1 MTPYSTRGVRAM
13 LTRYAQSAG
22 LTLTMPPHR
31 LGHFLFAWLKTQGID
46 ALIQPYSG
54 HDSRTSLDI
63 YRRLALTGAGALL
76 GAETAHATVPPAP
89 TCGGMTAAA
98 ASAAGYTV
106 YEGQSVVN
114 GTSGDDWIYGT
125 ALADTLYGAAGD
137 DNADTLYG
145 DETSSGSGAAGDGP
159 DTLLGG
165 NGSDTL
171 YGNGGRDTLRGEAN
185 PSTGGDGGDGG
196 NGTDTCTTLEGSPLA
211 PTSGSPISC
220 P

>member
-13 LTRYAQSAG
+13 LTRPAQSAG
-22 LTLTMPPHR
+22 LTHTMPPHR
-31 LGHFLFAWLKTQGID
+31 LGHFLFTWLKTQGID

-106 YEGQSVVN
+106 YEGQSV
-114 GTSGDDWIYGT
+114 
-125 ALADTLYGAAGD
+125 
-137 DNADTLYG
+137 
-145 DETSSGSGAAGDGP
+145 EKP
-159 DTLLGG
+159 DLP
-165 NGSDTL
+165 
-171 YGNGGRDTLRGEAN
+171 LRGDSE
-185 PSTGGDGGDGG
+185 
-196 NGTDTCTTLEGSPLA
+196 TLPKV
-211 PTSGSPISC
+211 T
-220 P
+220 